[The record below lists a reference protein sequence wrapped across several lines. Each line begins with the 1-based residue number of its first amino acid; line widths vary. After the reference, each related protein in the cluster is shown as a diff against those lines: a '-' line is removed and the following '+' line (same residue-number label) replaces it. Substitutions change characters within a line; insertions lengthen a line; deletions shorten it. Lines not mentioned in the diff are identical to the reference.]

1 MALLFYLAVFGAL
14 LSYFM
19 DPRERVAIAIAVA
32 LILFIYSASPWR
44 INARWNRYFSLLADS
59 SYRVFL
65 HIFG

>member
-1 MALLFYLAVFGAL
+1 
-14 LSYFM
+14 M
-19 DPRERVAIAIAVA
+19 DPRERAAIAIAIA

-59 SYRVFL
+59 SYSLFL